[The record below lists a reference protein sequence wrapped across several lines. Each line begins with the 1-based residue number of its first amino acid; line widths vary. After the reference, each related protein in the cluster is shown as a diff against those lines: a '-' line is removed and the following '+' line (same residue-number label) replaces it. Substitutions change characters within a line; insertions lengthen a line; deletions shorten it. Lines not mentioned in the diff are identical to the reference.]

1 MFAFYINFK
10 ANISECMLVSDL
22 LLEKDLVGII
32 LEFIKMYEVVVPN
45 PCLCGLVALTWALNA
60 STSSE

>member
-45 PCLCGLVALTWALNA
+45 PCLCGLVALT
-60 STSSE
+60 

>member
-32 LEFIKMYEVVVPN
+32 LEFIKMYEP
-45 PCLCGLVALTWALNA
+45 LHLWACSSDL
-60 STSSE
+60 STECQY